1 MAGKV
6 DKSDLGYLGSDFQN
20 KLVKCFVEYPNFFN
34 EIYPIVEQ
42 NSFTD
47 PLLRTFV
54 GTLKDYYKKENVVPS
69 YETIKI
75 QLRKNSTSEIELNEW
90 ETLVEKLKGLTLEG
104 NTVVRENALKFFKQQ
119 RLIKAANKILEKAG
133 SGDIDQYEECQKIID
148 EALNVGED
156 EDLGH
161 SVYDFKESAL
171 SSDYSVPI
179 PTGIKG
185 LDDILGGG
193 LDKGKLGLMMAAL
206 GVGKTTY
213 STAISFHAATA
224 KSKLNDN
231 KGWKVL
237 QIYFEDDNSDIA
249 RKHFAR
255 MTQTESRIIKR
266 CDEAQREEIIEKVE
280 NFSDKDLLKN
290 NLKLMKLKT
299 GEVSASDIEMK
310 IKKLINKGFKPDMV
324 IIDYFE
330 CLVPEKGGFSTDTN
344 WDREGRTMRKLENM
358 AHDLNIALWVTTQ
371 GGRNSITAEILTS
384 DMGAGSIKKQQIAH
398 VIISVARN
406 LDGQNSNSA
415 TMCVLKNRGG
425 LAGKTFHNII
435 YNNGTCTI
443 SCEEMEEY
451 DMPAWE
457 EKEQELGEKR
467 RTELTRSLRN
477 KDEKKFT
484 LVNESK

>member
-42 NSFTD
+42 NSFTE

-54 GTLKDYYKKENVVPS
+54 GTLKDYYQKENVVPS

-90 ETLVEKLKGLTLEG
+90 ESLVEKLKSLSLEG

-148 EALNVGED
+148 DALNVGED

-171 SSDYSVPI
+171 STDYSIPI

-266 CDEAQREEIIEKVE
+266 CDEAEREEIIEKVE
-280 NFSDKDLLKN
+280 NFSDKDLLMN

-299 GEVSASDIEMK
+299 GEVSASDIEAK

-330 CLVPEKGGFSTDTN
+330 CLIPEKGGFSTDTN

-415 TMCVLKNRGG
+415 TLCVLKNRGG

-451 DMPAWE
+451 DMQDWE
-457 EKEQELGEKR
+457 EKEKELSEKR
-467 RTELTRSLRN
+467 RTELTRSLAK

-484 LVNESK
+484 LVNGSK